1 MTDDELN
8 EIKARLEVYQQSG
21 FAPLE
26 EEFTAL
32 LAEVEQWRA
41 IGRVVARGTMLTYDR
56 LDITYVCALC
66 SARSND
72 TRLDKAGWPRNA
84 NADWVRKHLQHTDK
98 CPVTKARAL
107 LEGTANHDG

>member
-26 EEFTAL
+26 EEFMAL

-41 IGRVVARGTMLTYDR
+41 IGQEFVDGTPTWEVVNDLPAPADKMWRCCY
-56 LDITYVCALC
+56 CAV
-66 SARSND
+66 
-72 TRLDKAGWPRNA
+72 TRPKGVLF
-84 NADWVRKHLQHTDK
+84 QHASD
-98 CPVTKARAL
+98 CPVTQARAL
-107 LEGTANHDG
+107 LEGTASHDG